1 MKDGEG
7 CSIRLVQTRLE
18 GTVTLYVLQLE
29 VGQSTYRLS
38 ARYSKLQGICAFLPK
53 VAPFPSRP
61 PASSRPRAT
70 SPVSSARLL
79 ETQAS

>member
-7 CSIRLVQTRLE
+7 CSIRLVETRLE

-38 ARYSKLQGICAFLPK
+38 ARYSKLRSISALLPK
-53 VAPFPSRP
+53 VTPFPSRP
-61 PASSRPRAT
+61 PASSRPRT
-70 SPVSSARLL
+70 ISPVSSVHLL